1 MADSS
6 LPTSRLG
13 RLARFA
19 ALGTRAG
26 TGKLA
31 ALLGSKDAEAGIAN
45 AAADALG
52 NMRGLAVYCLNNA
65 CQHRALSDVS
75 YYSG

>member
-1 MADSS
+1 MVNRKYEHG
-6 LPTSRLG
+6 PPMV
-13 RLARFA
+13 
-19 ALGTRAG
+19 
-26 TGKLA
+26 
-31 ALLGSKDAEAGIAN
+31 
-45 AAADALG
+45 LG